1 MIQEREDTVMKK
13 NLKKLFALLL
23 SLALALSL
31 SAAFAEGNWTL
42 TCPNGAPALSV
53 ATVAAARPDDFTFI
67 AADTIPAAF
76 ASAEADFIIA
86 PVNAGAKLFKAGKST
101 YRLAAVITWGNLVLA
116 SQRENFSLD
125 DLKENKLTLFGADTI
140 NASVALYAL
149 KNAGIEPEL
158 ADPLAGAAETKALL
172 ETDPEAIVLTAE
184 PMFTA
189 AKAANDKITG
199 IRVNDL
205 LDNSGYTQAGLFVRA
220 ETLEQH
226 PELVAAALS
235 EIEES
240 CGLCDSD
247 PDKVVEA
254 LGVLEMKFPKAAIP
268 GCAIRYVPADQA
280 RRLVEVTVSID
291 PAQFGG
297 AEPADEFYYNAA
309 E

>member
-1 MIQEREDTVMKK
+1 MK
-13 NLKKLFALLL
+13 NLKKLSALL
-23 SLALALSL
+23 LALALLLGAVS
-31 SAAFAEGNWTL
+31 AFAEETWTL

-53 ATVAAARPDDFTFI
+53 ATLAAARPDDFTFI

-76 ASAEADFIIA
+76 ASAQADFIIA

-101 YRLAAVITWGNLVLA
+101 YRLAAVVTWGNLVIA
-116 SQRENFSLD
+116 SQRDNFSIE
-125 DLKENKLTLFGADTI
+125 DLNGNKLTLFGADTI

-149 KNAGIEPEL
+149 KQFGIEPEL

-199 IRVNDL
+199 FPVNDL
-205 LDNSGYTQAGLFVRA
+205 LDNGYTQAGLFVRA
-220 ETLEQH
+220 ETLEKN
-226 PELVAAALS
+226 PELVKAALA

-240 CGLCDSD
+240 CGLCMSD

-254 LGVLEMKFPKAAIP
+254 LTALEMKFPKAAIP
-268 GCAIRYVPADQA
+268 GCAISYVDAAQA
-280 RRLVEVTVSID
+280 KRLVEATVEID

-297 AEPADEFYYNAA
+297 EEPADEFYFENA
-309 E
+309 EK

>member
-1 MIQEREDTVMKK
+1 MKNK
-13 NLKKLFALLL
+13 IRKMMALLL
-23 SLALALSL
+23 CLGLALSL
-31 SAAFAEGNWTL
+31 CGASAEDSWTL

-53 ATVAAARPDDFTFI
+53 ATLAATRPDDFTFI

-86 PVNAGAKLFKAGKST
+86 PVNAGAKLYKAGKST
-101 YRLAAVITWGNLVLA
+101 YRLAAVITWGNLVFA

-125 DLKENKLTLFGADTI
+125 DLKSNKLTLFGAETI

-149 KNAGIEPEL
+149 KQFGIEPEL

-189 AKAANDKITG
+189 AKAGNDKITG
-199 IRVNDL
+199 IPVNDL
-205 LDNSGYTQAGLFVRA
+205 LDNGYTQAGLFVRA
-220 ETLEQH
+220 ETLAQN
-226 PELVAAALS
+226 PDTVNNALA

-240 CGLCDSD
+240 CSLCASD
-247 PDKVVEA
+247 PDTVAGA
-254 LGVLEMKFPKAAIP
+254 LATLEMKFPKAAIP
-268 GCAIRYVPADQA
+268 GCAISYVSASQA
-280 RRLVEVTVSID
+280 KRLVEATVEID

-297 AEPADEFYYNAA
+297 ADPADEFYYNA
-309 E
+309 EE

>member
-1 MIQEREDTVMKK
+1 MKERNTVMKK
-13 NLKKLFALLL
+13 NLRKLCALL
-23 SLALALSL
+23 LALALATGL
-31 SAAFAEGNWTL
+31 SAAFAEDTWTL

-53 ATVAAARPDDFTFI
+53 ATLAAARPDDFTFI

-101 YRLAAVITWGNLVLA
+101 YRLAAVITWGNLVIA
-116 SQRENFSLD
+116 SQRENFSLE
-125 DLKENKLTLFGADTI
+125 DLKDNTLTLFGADTI

-149 KNAGIEPEL
+149 KQFGYEPEL

-172 ETDPEAIVLTAE
+172 ETDPDAIVLTAE

-199 IRVNDL
+199 IPVNDL
-205 LDNSGYTQAGLFVRA
+205 LDNGYTQAGLFVRA
-220 ETLEQH
+220 ETLAQA
-226 PELVAAALS
+226 PDTVNAALA

-240 CGLCDSD
+240 CGLCESD
-247 PDKVVEA
+247 PDRVVEA
-254 LGVLEMKFPKAAIP
+254 LGALDMKFPKAAIP
-268 GCAIRYVPADQA
+268 GCAISYVSAAQA
-280 RRLVEVTVSID
+280 QRLVEVTVEID

-297 AEPADEFYYNAA
+297 GSPDEAFYYVPQ

>member
-1 MIQEREDTVMKK
+1 MK
-13 NLKKLFALLL
+13 NLKKLSALL
-23 SLALALSL
+23 LALALLLGVTS
-31 SAAFAEGNWTL
+31 AFAEGWTL

-53 ATVAAARPDDFTFI
+53 ATLAAARPDDFTFI

-101 YRLAAVITWGNLVLA
+101 YKLAAVVTWGNLVIA
-116 SQRENFSLD
+116 SQRENFSIE
-125 DLKENKLTLFGADTI
+125 DLSENKLTLFGADTI

-149 KNAGIEPEL
+149 KQFGIEPEL

-199 IRVNDL
+199 FPVNDL
-205 LDNSGYTQAGLFVRA
+205 LDTGYTQAGLFVRA
-220 ETLEQH
+220 ETLEKA
-226 PELVAAALS
+226 PELVTAALA

-240 CGLCDSD
+240 CGLCEND

-254 LGVLEMKFPKAAIP
+254 LTALEMKFPKAAIP
-268 GCAIRYVPADQA
+268 GCAIHYVDAAQA
-280 RRLVEVTVSID
+280 KRLVEATVEID

-297 AEPADEFYYNAA
+297 EDPADGFYLIA
-309 E
+309 EDAEE

>member
-1 MIQEREDTVMKK
+1 MKK
-13 NLKKLFALLL
+13 LIALLL
-23 SLALALSL
+23 SLALILGL
-31 SAAFAEGNWTL
+31 SAAFAEGTWTL

-53 ATVAAARPDDFTFI
+53 ATLAAARPDDFTFI

-76 ASAEADFIIA
+76 AAAEADFIIA

-101 YRLAAVITWGNLVLA
+101 YRLAAVVTWGNLVIA
-116 SQRENFSLD
+116 SQRENFSLE
-125 DLKENKLTLFGADTI
+125 DLNGNKLTLFGADTI
-140 NASVALYAL
+140 NGSVALYAL
-149 KNAGIEPEL
+149 RENGIEPEL

-172 ETDPEAIVLTAE
+172 ETDPDAIVLTAE

-189 AKAANDKITG
+189 ARAGNDRITG
-199 IRVNDL
+199 FPVNDML
-205 LDNSGYTQAGLFVRA
+205 ENGFTQAGLFVRA
-220 ETLEQH
+220 ETLEKD
-226 PELVAAALS
+226 PELVDSALA

-268 GCAIRYVPADQA
+268 GCAIHYVDASQA
-280 RRLVEVTVSID
+280 QRLVEATVEID

-297 AEPADEFYYNAA
+297 DIPADEFYFSTANAQ

>member
-1 MIQEREDTVMKK
+1 MKSLKRMIS
-13 NLKKLFALLL
+13 LLL
-23 SLALALSL
+23 TIALALCL
-31 SAAFAEGNWTL
+31 GSAPAEGSWTL

-53 ATVAAARPDDFTFI
+53 AVIAAERPDDFTFI

-101 YRLAAVITWGNLVLA
+101 YRLAAVVTWGNLVIA
-116 SQRENFSLD
+116 SQRENFTLD

-149 KNAGIEPEL
+149 KQFGIEPEL
-158 ADPLAGAAETKALL
+158 ADPLAGAAETKTLL

-199 IRVNDL
+199 YPVNDL
-205 LDNSGYTQAGLFVRA
+205 LDNGYAQAGLFVRA
-220 ETLEQH
+220 ETLEKDPALVNAVLAEIQASCDLCAGD
-226 PELVAAALS
+226 PDRVAAAL
-235 EIEES
+235 
-240 CGLCDSD
+240 GQ
-247 PDKVVEA
+247 
-254 LGVLEMKFPKAAIP
+254 LEMKFPKAAIP
-268 GCAIRYVPADQA
+268 GCAISYVGAAQA
-280 RRLVEVTVSID
+280 KRLVEVTVEID

-297 AEPADEFYYNAA
+297 ADPADEFYYNA
-309 E
+309 EE